1 MNDHAIATRG
11 LVKRYDR
18 QAAVNGLEMRVPT
31 GAVYGFLGRNGAGK
45 STTIKMLMGLAKPD
59 AGSASVLGLD
69 CATESIDILRR
80 VAFVGENKTLYDD
93 LTPEEMVRFT
103 RGFYPRWSAAAAEV
117 CARRLDV
124 PMRQRF
130 KTLSKGNRAKVWL
143 LLAVGQAA
151 DLLVLDEPT
160 AGLDAVTQDAV
171 LQLLADNDGGRTST
185 VFFSSHDL
193 AEVERICDWVG
204 IVDAGRMLVEARLDD
219 IREHYRLVIAEGR
232 DLPMERAAPVESAT
246 RSGSFSRYL
255 VSRDADAFAARL
267 RSLGAVVTEVI
278 PLSLRDVFLE
288 LVRKEDPCTS
298 GNAGATLEAR
308 SLASSRP

>member
-1 MNDHAIATRG
+1 MTDHAIATRG
-11 LVKRYDR
+11 LVKRYG
-18 QAAVNGLEMRVPT
+18 QQEAVNGLEMRVPG

-45 STTIKMLMGLAKPD
+45 STTIKMLMGLARPD

-69 CATESIDILRR
+69 CATQTVDILRR
-80 VAFVGENKTLYDD
+80 VAFVGENKTLYGE

-103 RGFYPRWSAAAAEV
+103 RGFYPRWSAPAAET

-143 LLAVGQAA
+143 LLALGQAA
-151 DLLVLDEPT
+151 DLLVFDEPT
-160 AGLDAVTQDAV
+160 AGLDPVNQDTV
-171 LQLLADNDGGRTST
+171 LQLLAEGAGAGTST

-193 AEVERICDWVG
+193 GEVERICDWVG
-204 IVDAGRMLVEARLDD
+204 IVDAGRMLLEARLDD

-246 RSGSFSRYL
+246 RRGSFSRYL
-255 VSRDADAFAARL
+255 VARDADGFAARL
-267 RSLGAVVTEVI
+267 RSLGASVTEVT

-298 GNAGATLEAR
+298 GNAGATLAAP
-308 SLASSRP
+308 SVVS

>member
-1 MNDHAIATRG
+1 MTDHVIATRG
-11 LVKRYDR
+11 LVKRYG
-18 QAAVNGLEMRVPT
+18 QQEAVNGLEMRVPA

-45 STTIKMLMGLAKPD
+45 STTIKMLMGLARPD
-59 AGSASVLGLD
+59 SGSASVLGLD
-69 CATESIDILRR
+69 CATQTLDILRR
-80 VAFVGENKTLYDD
+80 VAFVGENKVLYDE
-93 LTPEEMVRFT
+93 LTAEEMVRFT
-103 RGFYPRWSAAAAEV
+103 RSFYPRWSEPAAEA
-117 CARRLDV
+117 CARRLEL

-151 DLLVLDEPT
+151 ELLVLDEPT
-160 AGLDAVTQDAV
+160 AGLDPVNQDAL
-171 LQLLADNDGGRTST
+171 LQLLAEGDGAGTAT

-204 IVDAGRMLVEARLDD
+204 IVDAGRMLLEARLDD

-232 DLPMERAAPVESAT
+232 DLPMERAAPVLSAT

-255 VSRDADAFAARL
+255 VARDADGFAARL
-267 RSLGAVVTEVI
+267 RSQGASVTEVT

-298 GNAGATLEAR
+298 GNAGATLAAP
-308 SLASSRP
+308 SVAS

>member
-1 MNDHAIATRG
+1 MTDDAIATRG
-11 LVKRYDR
+11 LVKRYGR
-18 QAAVNGLEMRVPT
+18 QEAVNGLDMRVPA

-45 STTIKMLMGLAKPD
+45 STTIKMLLGLARPD
-59 AGSASVLGLD
+59 AGTASVLGLD
-69 CATESIDILRR
+69 SATQTVDILRR
-80 VAFVGENKTLYDD
+80 VAFVGETKTLYGD
-93 LTPEEMVRFT
+93 LTPEEIVRFT
-103 RGFYPRWSAAAAEV
+103 RGFYPRWSESAAET

-143 LLAVGQAA
+143 LLALGQAA
-151 DLLVLDEPT
+151 DLLVMDEPT
-160 AGLDAVTQDAV
+160 AGLDPVSQDTL
-171 LQLLADNDGGRTST
+171 LQLVAEGAGAGTST

-204 IVDAGRMLVEARLDD
+204 IVDAGRMLLEARLDD

-246 RSGSFSRYL
+246 RKGSFSRYL
-255 VSRDADAFAARL
+255 VARDADGFAARL
-267 RSLGAVVTEVI
+267 GSLGASVTEVT

-288 LVRKEDPCTS
+288 LVRREDPCTS
-298 GNAGATLEAR
+298 GNAGATLAAP
-308 SLASSRP
+308 SLAS